1 MTIPFTSDLEMYNLG
16 VAQLELIGL
25 TIKSP
30 IIWDMDDHLIIRVN
44 RDLASLGV
52 SNSFI
57 KRNSYG
63 DTEFFFHCDEDYS
76 FFLIKYSY
84 LIAER
89 VNV

>member
-1 MTIPFTSDLEMYNLG
+1 MAIPFTSDLEMYNLG
-16 VAQLELIGL
+16 VAQLEGKGL

-30 IIWDMDDHLIIRVN
+30 IIWDMEDHLIIRVY
-44 RDLASLGV
+44 RDLRSLGV
-52 SNSFI
+52 RNSFI
-57 KRNSYG
+57 KRNNYG

-76 FFLIKYSY
+76 FFLMKYSY